1 MQSSKGF
8 SVKTIV
14 AIGIGAALFVV
25 LARFGSIPTGI
36 PNTNIQ
42 TNYAILAL
50 FALLYGPWAG
60 LLIGL
65 IGHTLAD
72 LISYGAPWFS
82 WVIASGVAGLLYG
95 LLSRGTRIH
104 EGEFGV
110 REILRFNI
118 AQIVGNAIA
127 FFAVAPVL
135 DILIYAEPSNKVFT
149 QGFAAGGMNMVTVA
163 VLGTLL
169 AVAYSKTR
177 TKRGSL
183 TREA

>member
-1 MQSSKGF
+1 MQASTGF

-36 PNTNIQ
+36 PNTNLQ

-65 IGHTLAD
+65 IGHTVAD
-72 LISYGAPWFS
+72 LLSFGPWFS
-82 WVIASGVAGLLYG
+82 WIIASGVVGLLIG
-95 LLSRGTRIH
+95 LLTRGIRIH
-104 EGEFGV
+104 EGEFGAK
-110 REILRFNI
+110 EIVRFNI
-118 AQIVGNAIA
+118 AQIVANAVGW
-127 FFAVAPVL
+127 FLVAPAL
-135 DILIYAEPSNKVFT
+135 DVVIYAEPATKVFT
-149 QGFAAGGMNMVTVA
+149 QGLAAGAMNMVIVA
-163 VLGTLL
+163 ILGTLL
-169 AVAYSKTR
+169 AVAYAKTR

-183 TREA
+183 TREG

>member
-1 MQSSKGF
+1 MRSSKGF
-8 SVKTIV
+8 SVRTIV
-14 AIGIGAALFVV
+14 AIGIGAALFIV

-36 PNTNIQ
+36 ANTNLQ

-82 WVIASGVAGLLYG
+82 WVIASGIAGLLYG
-95 LLSRGTRIH
+95 LFNRGARIE
-104 EGEFGV
+104 EGQFGIK
-110 REILRFNI
+110 EIIRFNI
-118 AQIVGNAIA
+118 GQIIANAVSWFVA
-127 FFAVAPVL
+127 APVL
-135 DILIYAEPSNKVFT
+135 DILIYAEPGDKVFT
-149 QGFAAGGMNMVTVA
+149 QGLVAGGLNILVVA

-169 AVAYSKTR
+169 AAAYAKTR

>member
-8 SVKTIV
+8 SVKTVV

-36 PNTNIQ
+36 PNTNLQ

-65 IGHTLAD
+65 IGHTVAD
-72 LISYGAPWFS
+72 LISFGPWFS
-82 WVIASGVAGLLYG
+82 WIIASGVFGLLAGLF
-95 LLSRGTRIH
+95 SRGIRIH
-104 EGEFGV
+104 DGEFGGK
-110 REILRFNI
+110 EILRFNI
-118 AQIVGNAIA
+118 AQIIANAAAWFI
-127 FFAVAPVL
+127 VAPVL
-135 DILIYAEPSNKVFT
+135 DILIYAEPANKVFT
-149 QGFAAGGMNMVTVA
+149 QGLAAGAMNMVTVA
-163 VLGTLL
+163 ILGTLI
-169 AVAYSKTR
+169 AIAYSKTR

>member
-36 PNTNIQ
+36 PNTNLQ

-65 IGHTLAD
+65 IGHSVAD
-72 LISYGAPWFS
+72 LLSFGPWFS
-82 WVIASGVAGLLYG
+82 WIIASGVVGLLVG
-95 LLSRGTRIH
+95 LLTRGIRIH
-104 EGEFGV
+104 DGEFGGKG
-110 REILRFNI
+110 ILRFNI
-118 AQIVGNAIA
+118 AQIVANAVGW
-127 FFAVAPVL
+127 FVVAPVL
-135 DILIYAEPSNKVFT
+135 DIVIYAEPANKVFT
-149 QGFAAGGMNMVTVA
+149 QGFAAGGMNIVIVA
-163 VLGTLL
+163 ILGTLL